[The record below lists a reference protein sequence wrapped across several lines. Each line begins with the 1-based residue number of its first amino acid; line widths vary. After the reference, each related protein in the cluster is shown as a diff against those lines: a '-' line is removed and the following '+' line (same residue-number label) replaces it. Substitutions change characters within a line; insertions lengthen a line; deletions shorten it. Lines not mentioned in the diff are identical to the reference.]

1 MNPQSLKRWFDNL
14 KQRDPRLYQ
23 DLSARLSDRM
33 AKITPKPGLE
43 GSEAAQ
49 PAPPLVHATLETI
62 VREGR
67 PALLVKNGKI
77 TGEDTAVDDLSKEI
91 VDRLMQA
98 ASAIE
103 PIIPLVG
110 RIDVAN
116 FAGGVDYLGTG
127 WLIDTNIIVTN
138 RHVAN
143 LIARWDG
150 GTYRFVAGRFG
161 DPLKVSI
168 DYRHEKGLAGKDVA
182 DIERVIFIEPDE
194 RKADIA
200 FLEVKR
206 TSDGQVQDRIQLA
219 DTDAAVGADVAV
231 VGYPAR
237 ASADVIPDQAWMD
250 RIYGGAYDVKRVAP
264 GLMDEQSRGWATH
277 DCTTLGGNSGSTVID
292 MKTGRAVALH
302 FAGLYMIEN
311 YAVPA
316 STIRAYLR
324 DKPWLGMREASSSVP
339 TPAQDATPV
348 ITPAVQAPIR
358 APAGSVSI
366 EIPLTISIGL
376 GQPVLAAGA
385 ASGTQAAVFADVDA
399 ASAAFARSYRAADV
413 LAVRPGYLIK
423 QGQISDQKCI
433 AVSAQPGKV
442 EAVSATL
449 PSSFGGYL
457 VDVRPASLADQIA
470 RSTEAVVAEAVTSVM
485 YDDSARTGPDFS
497 FDPVDEEMKVV
508 CHVGPERSFEVLKP
522 FLEDSSEE
530 LISSMYQFYAEHVA
544 EAVEAALDKG
554 VAMQIVL
561 DPQTRDPQSGKTA
574 TGDFERSDTFNKWA
588 KGSKF
593 DRIFVPLGSNGLV
606 AKAYH
611 IKVTVRDQSA
621 FWLSSGN
628 WTRTSQPLI
637 AESDHDDPKKV
648 GRSGNREWH
657 VVIENKTL
665 ANRFRNHILAD
676 FAQCKK
682 LGGRLEAVEEPE
694 VMVDVPI
701 TALEAI
707 ELEAAPAK
715 LLEPITIERRVQVKP
730 LLTPDQKGSVY
741 SDAVLD
747 LIGSARKQLVFENQY
762 IDMSGASGGYL
773 QKLVTLLV
781 KKSKELDDCRII
793 LRSGM
798 NGFLDNMQALKKLG
812 MDVNKC
818 VRRLPGVHTKGI
830 VADGKRVLIGSQNW
844 SSLGVTLNRD
854 ASLLFDDEDIA
865 QYFLRAFDID
875 WDRASELSQLEA
887 VAEAEEPRLAVGATP
902 PPGFKRMPLWEYLE
916 G

>member
-1 MNPQSLKRWFDNL
+1 MDPQSLKRWFDNL
-14 KQRDPRLYQ
+14 KQRDPNLYQ
-23 DLSARLSDRM
+23 DLSARLADRM
-33 AKITPKPGLE
+33 AKITPKAGLE
-43 GSEAAQ
+43 GLECAR

-77 TGEDTAVDDLSKEI
+77 TREDTAVDDLSKEI

-98 ASAIE
+98 ASVIE

-127 WLIDTNIIVTN
+127 WLIDTDVIVTN

-168 DYRHEKGLAGKDVA
+168 DYRHEKGLAGKDIA

-206 TSDGQVQDRIQLA
+206 KSDGQVQDRIQLA

-316 STIRAYLR
+316 STIRGYLR
-324 DKPWLGMREASSSVP
+324 DKPWLGMREASSSAATAP
-339 TPAQDATPV
+339 QDAK
-348 ITPAVQAPIR
+348 PAVTPSVQTPIR

-366 EIPLTISIGL
+366 KIPLAISISL
-376 GQPVLAAGA
+376 GQPVLATAT
-385 ASGTQAAVFADVDA
+385 ASGTRAAEFADVDA
-399 ASAAFARSYRAADV
+399 ASAAFARSYRADDI
-413 LAVRPGYLIK
+413 LAVRSGYLIQ
-423 QGQISDQKCI
+423 QGRITAQECI
-433 AVSAQPGKV
+433 AVSARPGQV
-442 EAVSATL
+442 ETVSGRL
-449 PSSFGGYL
+449 PSSFGGYS
-457 VDVRPASLADQIA
+457 VEVRPASLADQLA
-470 RSTEAVVAEAVTSVM
+470 RSTEALVAEAVTSVM

-497 FDPVDEEMKVV
+497 FDPIDEEMKVV
-508 CHVGPERSFEVLKP
+508 CHVGPERSFEILKP

-530 LISSMYQFYAEHVA
+530 LISSMYQFYAEHIA
-544 EAVEAALDKG
+544 DAVQAALDKG

-574 TGDFERSDTFNKWA
+574 PGDFERSDTFNKWA
-588 KGSKF
+588 TDSKF

-606 AKAYH
+606 ANSYH
-611 IKVTVRDQSA
+611 IKVTVRDKSA

-637 AESDHDDPKKV
+637 AEADHDDAKKV

-657 VVIENKTL
+657 LVIENKTL
-665 ANRFRNHILAD
+665 ANRFRSHILAD
-676 FAQCKK
+676 FDQCKT
-682 LGGRLEAVEEPE
+682 LGGKLEAVEEPAI
-694 VMVDVPI
+694 MVDVPI

-715 LLEPITIERRVQVKP
+715 LLEPITIERRVRVKP
-730 LLTPDQKGSVY
+730 LLTPDQHGSVY
-741 SDAVLD
+741 SEAVLD
-747 LIGSARKQLVFENQY
+747 LIGSARKQLVFQNQY

-773 QKLVTLLV
+773 KKLVALLA
-781 KKSKELDDCRII
+781 KKSKELHDCRII

-798 NGFLDNMQALKKLG
+798 SGFLDNMQALKKLG

-830 VADGKRVLIGSQNW
+830 IADGNRVLVGSQNW
-844 SSLGVTLNRD
+844 SSLGVSLNRD
-854 ASLLFDDEDIA
+854 ASLLFDDQDIA
-865 QYFLRAFDID
+865 EYFLSAFDID
-875 WDRASELSQLEA
+875 WNRATELSQLEA
-887 VAEAEEPRLAVGATP
+887 VAEEDAPRLAGGSTP
-902 PPGFKRMPLWEYLE
+902 PPGFKRMSLSEYLE